1 VHEVALAHAV
11 WRQVAAEM
19 GKHLGRRLTALHVVV
34 GALSGADPE
43 SLEFA
48 LGLLVAGSEWPHAV
62 VHVRGEPVVLVCRGC
77 GRQYPMHQM
86 RLTCPY
92 CGGADVEPVRGTEL
106 RLASL
111 EVE

>member
-19 GKHLGRRLTALHVVV
+19 RKHADRRLTKVHVVV
-34 GALSGADPE
+34 GALSGAAPE

-48 LGLLVAGSEWPHAV
+48 LGLLVAESEWPHAAV
-62 VHVRGEPVVLVCRGC
+62 CVREEPVVLVCRGC
-77 GRQYPMHQM
+77 GNEYPMHEM
-86 RLTCPY
+86 RLRCPD
-92 CGGADVEPVRGTEL
+92 CGGADVEPVRGTGL
-106 RLASL
+106 RLESL

>member
-11 WRQVAAEM
+11 WRQVVAEM
-19 GKHLGRRLTALHVVV
+19 QKLPDRRLTGVDVAV

-43 SLEFA
+43 SLDFA
-48 LGLLVAGSEWPHAV
+48 IGLLVAESDWPGAA
-62 VHVRGEPVVLVCRGC
+62 VHVRKEPVVLVCRGC
-77 GRQYPMHQM
+77 GREFPMEEF
-86 RLTCPY
+86 RLVCPD

-106 RLASL
+106 RLESL